1 MEDYVESQSPE
12 DVIQVRV
19 QQFSIAKI
27 LVNVHKLSPFVVV
40 KSTTNLGYFTLI
52 PSEAYLNANYYQ
64 QAFEHLSNALKLNST
79 FIAKNEEAKEYHTHI
94 LTLLGRC
101 YMEGGNIDDALELLE
116 KSLHMNKS
124 ILGEDDYSNCSIL
137 TIIAQVYLKKKMYEE
152 AIQQLTTVWEMSEAK
167 FGLKSEQ
174 SAAALVELANAYDK
188 KGDYKEAAEHQRK
201 ALGVYR
207 ELGSVDS
214 KVIGATG
221 MKLAELHEHAD
232 ELEEAIGVLR
242 EVRRS

>member
-1 MEDYVESQSPE
+1 MWRTSRRRTCSRSEYSSSAL
-12 DVIQVRV
+12 R
-19 QQFSIAKI
+19 
-27 LVNVHKLSPFVVV
+27 
-40 KSTTNLGYFTLI
+40 KSSSMSTSCVPWLWSRAQPASGNSSLI
-52 PSEAYLNANYYQ
+52 HSEAYLNANYFQ

-167 FGLKSEQ
+167 FGLESEQ
-174 SAAALVELANAYDK
+174 SAAALVELANVYDN
-188 KGDYKEAAEHQRK
+188 KGNYKDATEYQKK
-201 ALGVYR
+201 ALDVYKK
-207 ELGSVDS
+207 LGSVDS
-214 KVIGATG
+214 KVLGATG
-221 MKLAELHEHAD
+221 MKLAELHEHAE
-232 ELEEAIGVLR
+232 ELEEAVSILR
-242 EVRRS
+242 EVLCA